1 VRQST
6 LIAGKIGEDAAVSFL
21 KRSDYTI
28 VERNFRLR
36 NGEIDIIVLDPSTGS
51 GMNQTLVFVEVKTRE
66 GNRFG
71 TPLEAITYFKL
82 KYLIRTATV
91 YSSMHPKL
99 PKSLRIDAIA
109 VWIGKDREIL
119 DIEHTKN
126 ISQ

>member
-21 KRSDYTI
+21 NRLKYHI

-36 NGEIDIIVLDPSTGS
+36 NGEIDIIAIDPSTKP
-51 GMNQTLVFVEVKTRE
+51 NTLVFIEVKTRE
-66 GNRFG
+66 GNKFG
-71 TPLEAITYFKL
+71 TPLESITYFKL

-91 YSSMHPKL
+91 YSSFHPKL
-99 PKSLRIDAIA
+99 PQSLRIDAIS
-109 VWIGKDREIL
+109 VWLGVNGEVL